1 MALIPEVAAREP
13 EQATI
18 SRGVEVTPRAIPTF
32 DGANVIEVQ
41 DAFIGNLN
49 LVSGGVATAVDGRAI
64 QTDGIL
70 GSAKIKIDTK
80 LEQIAFTG
88 EALAQDRGQFGKG
101 RFRGPR
107 AVRELEQENRHTSQA
122 DNKVLS
128 ENRKRVKEQQD
139 KIKKICKEKHIT
151 PDLQTTYDSMIGVEE
166 HLANNGSADLEPIRQ
181 NLEALKWTRRAP
193 TRERVEDLLDGART
207 LAPGYEEYKALK
219 IGQGEGESRVK
230 GLRDFEAAT
239 QTVEQRRNANAADVR
254 SRLEAANAK
263 AKDWERKNAEF
274 REQDTPEQRRLK
286 TSHALITRVE
296 EYLGTHYVPD
306 ADRLTQVGA
315 DLIQTRGHLADA
327 KDYLT
332 RIAGIVSTWAAKF
345 ISGKASQEVL
355 GDLEKKIADLEDEQ
369 NKLVDP
375 VKRLTQWDGAPRE
388 LKAMVKKVQ
397 ARGFDM
403 AKIAPRERVLAE
415 AVTALLGKGI
425 VKVEKQ
431 SEEEPLPGG
440 EIPEVAGPVEEI
452 LEDTSEPAQEQ
463 RPLVESVF
471 PAVPEWTANML
482 ATSARSSFLPTDTL
496 QKWPL
501 NVEAQRINDDLVNH
515 FDTMEADLKTSLEVS
530 KKGESGISRDD
541 LAELVVNAIKRVA
554 DYLAYKPDQAVN
566 VYDFNNTLDR
576 LSKESQTPEERA
588 EIEKVKRLLAVAET
602 ADRLRFS

>member
-1 MALIPEVAAREP
+1 MALTPEAVVRSS
-13 EQATI
+13 EQTVV
-18 SRGVEVTPRAIPTF
+18 SKGVEVAPRSIPVF
-32 DGANVIEVQ
+32 DGANVVEIQ
-41 DAFIGNLN
+41 DAFTGNLN
-49 LVSGGVATAVDGRAI
+49 LVSGGTVAAVDGEVI

-107 AVRELEQENRHTSQA
+107 AVRELEQENRRTSQA

-139 KIKKICKEKHIT
+139 RIKKICKEKHIT
-151 PDLQTTYDSMIGVEE
+151 LDLQTTYDSMIGVEE

-230 GLRDFEAAT
+230 GLRDFEAAA

-296 EYLGTHYVPD
+296 EYLGSHYVPD
-306 ADRLTQVGA
+306 VDRLTQVGA

-332 RIAGIVSTWAAKF
+332 RIAGIVSTRAAKF

-375 VKRLTQWDGAPRE
+375 VKRLTQDGAPRE

-397 ARGFDM
+397 ARGFDV

-431 SEEEPLPGG
+431 SEEETPLPGG
-440 EIPEVAGPVEEI
+440 EIPEVAGPAEDDALVGASEVLESLPLESANKFADLAMAGSLTVQQI
-452 LEDTSEPAQEQ
+452 LD
-463 RPLVESVF
+463 L
-471 PAVPEWTANML
+471 
-482 ATSARSSFLPTDTL
+482 
-496 QKWPL
+496 PL
-501 NVEAQRINDDLVNH
+501 NPEAEHINNDLADPEN
-515 FDTMEADLKTSLEVS
+515 FDHLEADLKYSLAASEA
-530 KKGESGISRDD
+530 GRGGISRDD
-541 LAELVVNAIKRVA
+541 LSELVVNALQRIAAWSSGGDTNQLFNFAWFKKSLEHLSIRT
-554 DYLAYKPDQAVN
+554 
-566 VYDFNNTLDR
+566 DFPEGLKNRIDETGR
-576 LSKESQTPEERA
+576 LIA
-588 EIEKVKRLLAVAET
+588 IAET

>member
-1 MALIPEVAAREP
+1 MAIAPEIVGRSI
-13 EQATI
+13 EQAVV
-18 SRGVEVTPRAIPTF
+18 SKGVEVAPRSIPVF
-32 DGANVIEVQ
+32 DGANVVEVQ
-41 DAFIGNLN
+41 DAFTGNLN
-49 LVSGGVATAVDGRAI
+49 LVSGGAVAAVDGEVI

-107 AVRELEQENRHTSQA
+107 AVRELEQENRRTSQA

-139 KIKKICKEKHIT
+139 EIKKLCKEKHIT

-166 HLANNGSADLEPIRQ
+166 HLANNGSADLESIRQ
-181 NLEALKWTRRAP
+181 NLEALKWTRRTP

-219 IGQGEGESRVK
+219 IGRGEGDSRIE
-230 GLRDFEAAT
+230 GLRDFEAAA
-239 QTVEQRRNANAADVR
+239 QTAEQRRNANAADVR
-254 SRLEAANAK
+254 SRLEVAKAK

-296 EYLGTHYVPD
+296 EYLGPHYVPD

-315 DLIQTRGHLADA
+315 DLIQARGHLADA

-332 RIAGIVSTWAAKF
+332 RIAGIVSTRAAKF

-355 GDLEKKIADLEDEQ
+355 GDLEKKIAHLEDERQ
-369 NKLVDP
+369 QLTDP
-375 VKRLTQWDGAPRE
+375 AKRLTQEGAPRE

-397 ARGFDM
+397 AEGFDM
-403 AKIAPRERVLAE
+403 AKIPERERILAE

-425 VKVEKQ
+425 VRAEKQ
-431 SEEEPLPGG
+431 SVEEETPLAEG
-440 EIPEVAGPVEEI
+440 EVPEVAGPDEGD
-452 LEDTSEPAQEQ
+452 LDTGSESLREQ
-463 RPLVESVF
+463 RSINPEAIQLGQ
-471 PAVPEWTANML
+471 PARVVALYGLTGLLRGEE
-482 ATSARSSFLPTDTL
+482 L
-496 QKWPL
+496 QKRPI
-501 NVEAQRINDDLVNH
+501 NVEAQRINDDLVDH
-515 FDTMEADLKTSLEVS
+515 FDTMETDLKNSLEAS
-530 KKGESGISRDD
+530 ERGNPGISRND
-541 LAELVVNAIKRVA
+541 LAELTVDALKRVA
-554 DYLAYKPDQAVN
+554 TYLKHDPTESVN
-566 VYDFNNTLDR
+566 VDIFAMSLDR
-576 LSKESQTPEERA
+576 LSNENQAPEEKAELERA
-588 EIEKVKRLLAVAET
+588 KRLLAVAET
-602 ADRLRFS
+602 AYRLGNG

>member
-1 MALIPEVAAREP
+1 MALTPEVVVRSP
-13 EQATI
+13 EQTMV
-18 SRGVEVTPRAIPTF
+18 SKGVEVAPRSIPVF
-32 DGANVIEVQ
+32 DGANVVEVQ
-41 DAFIGNLN
+41 DAFTGNLN
-49 LVSGGVATAVDGRAI
+49 LVSGGAVAAADGEVI

-107 AVRELEQENRHTSQA
+107 AVRELEQENRRTSQA

-230 GLRDFEAAT
+230 GLRDFEAAA

-296 EYLGTHYVPD
+296 EYLGSHYVPD
-306 ADRLTQVGA
+306 ADRLTQVGV
-315 DLIQTRGHLADA
+315 DLIQARGHLADA
-327 KDYLT
+327 KDSLAK
-332 RIAGIVSTWAAKF
+332 IAGVVSERAARF
-345 ISGKASQEVL
+345 VSGKVSQEVL
-355 GDLEKKIADLEDEQ
+355 GDLEKKIAHLEDERQ
-369 NKLVDP
+369 QLTDP
-375 VKRLTQWDGAPRE
+375 AKRLTQEGAPRE

-397 ARGFDM
+397 AEGFDM
-403 AKIAPRERVLAE
+403 AKIPERERILAE

-425 VKVEKQ
+425 ITVEKQ
-431 SEEEPLPGG
+431 SVEEETPLAEG
-440 EIPEVAGPVEEI
+440 EVPEVAGPAEDDALVGASEASGALP
-452 LEDTSEPAQEQ
+452 LET
-463 RPLVESVF
+463 
-471 PAVPEWTANML
+471 NKL
-482 ATSARSSFLPTDTL
+482 ALLAMAGNLTVQQIMDL
-496 QKWPL
+496 PL
-501 NVEAQRINDDLVNH
+501 NPEAERINNDLADPENFGH
-515 FDTMEADLKTSLEVS
+515 LEADLKYSLAASEA
-530 KKGESGISRDD
+530 GRGGISRDD
-541 LAELVVNAIKRVA
+541 LSELVVNALQRIPA
-554 DYLAYKPDQAVN
+554 WNSGGDTNQLFNLAR
-566 VYDFNNTLDR
+566 F
-576 LSKESQTPEERA
+576 KEFLEHFSTRTDLPEELKNRID
-588 EIEKVKRLLAVAET
+588 ETGRLLAIAET